1 MVDLKISMRSKGEE
15 ELQYLREGLLRQLLL
30 MVELKSEGG
39 CKLLRSSTTEAE
51 RIRGGE
57 IETREK
63 KEKKRRTKVE
73 EEMEMEEGI

>member
-1 MVDLKISMRSKGEE
+1 
-15 ELQYLREGLLRQLLL
+15 

-51 RIRGGE
+51 RIRGGK
-57 IETREK
+57 IETRE